1 VTDGDPRAAVLA
13 HIDSERTIWR
23 ELVAEVG
30 EDRMDEPGPMGDWT
44 FKDLASHLHHEHEAS
59 IRAWVA
65 DRD

>member
-1 VTDGDPRAAVLA
+1 
-13 HIDSERTIWR
+13 
-23 ELVAEVG
+23 
-30 EDRMDEPGPMGDWT
+30 MGDWT